1 MSRDPL
7 LRIAVRRRT
16 AAGCAALAALILAGL
31 HAQPLSTEQ
40 LTMTTYYPAPYGV
53 YKTMRVTDDAHLAY
67 TTGNVGIGTL
77 TPSGKLHVTGTGNV
91 ILNTSGNLGVG
102 TSNPQAKVHFAGS
115 GGNMLFDG
123 NNGIVAIGTLDTTP
137 IYATGI
143 KLALSNMH
151 VQGNEN
157 GAWLRVGDAWGQNG
171 VYSESGNLVL
181 GSASGITSLGNYNDG
196 QFMGQMCRAVYY
208 AVGGETPCPNSG
220 RGWTIVGY
228 GSAAGIIDG
237 GAVPSSGYMHCCK
250 IETP

>member
-16 AAGCAALAALILAGL
+16 AAGCGALAALLLAGL

-102 TSNPQAKVHFAGS
+102 TNNPLAKVHFAGT
-115 GGNMLFDG
+115 GGNMLFDATAG
-123 NNGIVAIGTLDTTP
+123 MVTVGTTDTSQ
-137 IYATGI
+137 IYVTGI
-143 KLALSNMH
+143 KLAQSNMH

-157 GAWLRVGDAWGQNG
+157 NAWLRVGDA
-171 VYSESGNLVL
+171 
-181 GSASGITSLGNYNDG
+181 
-196 QFMGQMCRAVYY
+196 
-208 AVGGETPCPNSG
+208 
-220 RGWTIVGY
+220 
-228 GSAAGIIDG
+228 
-237 GAVPSSGYMHCCK
+237 
-250 IETP
+250 